1 MPHPTNKN
9 PPKWLEKWLPL
20 LASLGLPVGGAWA
33 TVVTLWKSTTGNR
46 PVDTHLLLVLAA
58 AIVSLAAFGVWWI
71 LKQRR
76 KILLLQD
83 SLAAP
88 FVISDDFEFVTES
101 GYWIQRKTG
110 LRVCAKCLL
119 PPTKI
124 VSPLFEGLGS
134 DLDGN
139 PCMVWRC
146 RHCLDVYWYEKAKA

>member
-1 MPHPTNKN
+1 MKKYFHEIGKSYLAGLGAALLSWTLAAMTAV
-9 PPKWLEKWLPL
+9 PKLV
-20 LASLGLPVGGAWA
+20 LGLSL
-33 TVVTLWKSTTGNR
+33 T
-46 PVDTHLLLVLAA
+46 DTQVWYIRAGLALFGFLILAA
-58 AIVSLAAFGVWWI
+58 IGW
-71 LKQRR
+71 
-76 KILLLQD
+76 LLYFRTRWQLHLVQASSSD
-83 SLAAP
+83 P
-88 FVISDDFEFVTES
+88 FRVSDDFEFVTES

-146 RHCLDVYWYEKAKA
+146 RHCLDEYWHENAKA